1 MLIPMIDAWTTLC
14 GGTMFRVDTPLRA
27 TREASLAT
35 RESPSAFVNARFT
48 SSAGRLDYKLYIPGS
63 CEGQPCALLVM
74 LHGCNQDATDFAAS
88 TAMNQIAER
97 YQCMVAYPEQSMS
110 ANSGKCWNWF
120 QDAHHHRGAGEP
132 ALIAGIVHQIM
143 QQFPVDPGKVFVA
156 GHSAGGAMAVVM
168 ARTYPELFAAVGCH
182 SGLAYRCAA
191 DSAEALYAMRYGE
204 STGALHQG
212 PRVPMIVFHGDQ
224 DNTVHPR
231 NSDSLID
238 QSIRTFSATH
248 LQEVG
253 TVNNRAFTR
262 EIHRCGDD
270 KVLAEKWTVHGTGHA
285 WSGGQEHHGHAD
297 ANGPDASDEMLRF
310 FMETTSSP
318 L

>member
-14 GGTMFRVDTPLRA
+14 GGTTFRVNQPLRT
-27 TREASLAT
+27 TRDALAKP
-35 RESPSAFVNARFT
+35 RVPKSAFITARYA
-48 SSAGRLDYKLYIPGS
+48 SPVGKLDFKLYIPAS
-63 CEGQPCALLVM
+63 CDGQPCALLVM
-74 LHGCNQDATDFAAS
+74 LHGCNQNATDFAAS
-88 TAMNQIAER
+88 TGMNEIAER

-132 ALIAGIVHQIM
+132 ALIAGVV
-143 QQFPVDPGKVFVA
+143 QQVMDQYKVDPAKVFVA

-191 DSAEALYAMRYGE
+191 DSAEALYAMRHGE

-238 QSIRTFSATH
+238 QSIKVDAGTR

-253 TVNNRAFTR
+253 KVNNREFTR
-262 EIHRCGDD
+262 EIHRGEDD
-270 KVLAEKWTVHGTGHA
+270 KVVAETWTVHGTGHA
-285 WSGGQEHHGHAD
+285 WSGGQEHFDYAD
-297 ANGPDASDEMLRF
+297 ANGPDASDEMMRF
-310 FMETTSSP
+310 FMETTSPP